1 MFEGLFISLT
11 SALNSMPGLALAAS
25 FGWGCL
31 SILLSPCHLASI
43 PLIIAYLTERGDIPL
58 KRACGLAVIFSSG
71 IFITVGIIGGVTAA
85 IGRILGDIG
94 VWGNLAV
101 GGIFIL
107 VALYLFDLISI
118 PRMTVGTHRV
128 KRKGFLGALI
138 LGMLIGIALGPC
150 TFAYLAPV
158 LGVVFHV
165 ISSSTFFALFLLISY
180 AAGHSMVIIFFG
192 AIYGKVQHY
201 LDWTSKSKT
210 VLIVKKSAGVFVF
223 LAGGYILFSAIRTL

>member
-1 MFEGLFISLT
+1 MFEGLFLSLT
-11 SALNSMPGLALAAS
+11 SALTAAPGIALAAS

-43 PLIIAYLTERGDIPL
+43 PLIIAYLTERGDITL
-58 KRACGLAVIFSSG
+58 RRALGLAMVFSFG
-71 IFITVGIIGGVTAA
+71 IFITVGIIGGITAA

-94 VWGNLAV
+94 VWGHFAI

-107 VALYLFDLISI
+107 VALYLFDLISM
-118 PRMTVGTHRV
+118 PRVAVGTHRV
-128 KRKGFLGALI
+128 KRKGFVGALL

-158 LGVVFHV
+158 LGIVFRVV
-165 ISSSTFFALFLLISY
+165 SSSTSFAVFLLISY
-180 AAGHSMVIIFFG
+180 AAGHSIIIMLFG
-192 AIYGKVQHY
+192 AVYEKVQHY

-210 VLIVKKSAGVFVF
+210 VLIIKKGAGALVF